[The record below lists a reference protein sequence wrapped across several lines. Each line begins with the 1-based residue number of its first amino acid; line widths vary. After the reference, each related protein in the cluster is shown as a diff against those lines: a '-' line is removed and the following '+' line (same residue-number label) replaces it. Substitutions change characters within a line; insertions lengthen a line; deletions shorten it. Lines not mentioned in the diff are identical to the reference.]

1 MWMIRY
7 LKSTQK
13 DAQQL
18 DPQIRK
24 RIKEFM
30 EQRVAKLENPRR
42 LGEPLKGQLAD
53 LWRYRVGS
61 YRIICELRDQE
72 LVVIVIR
79 IGHRKN
85 VYKK

>member
-30 EQRVAKLENPRR
+30 EQRVAKLENPRQ
-42 LGEPLKGQLAD
+42 LGEPLKGQLAEIG
-53 LWRYRVGS
+53 RASCRERV
-61 YRIICELRDQE
+61 YTK
-72 LVVIVIR
+72 V
-79 IGHRKN
+79 
-85 VYKK
+85 

>member
-30 EQRVAKLENPRR
+30 EQRVAKLENPRQF
-42 LGEPLKGQLAD
+42 GEPLKGQLAD